1 MLYYNYNTHRGFNVE
16 KTMTFGEY
24 IKDRRR
30 RRGITL
36 RAFCEANGY
45 DPGNHSRL
53 ERNELNPPED
63 DQKMKDLAGALGIKY
78 GTDEWLDFY
87 NLAHVARGQFP
98 KEL

>member
-1 MLYYNYNTHRGFNVE
+1 
-16 KTMTFGEY
+16 MTFGEY

-30 RRGITL
+30 KLDLTL

-63 DQKMKDLAGALGIKY
+63 DQKMKDLARALGIKISS
-78 GTDEWLDFY
+78 GEWFEFY
-87 NLAHVARGQFP
+87 NLAHSRPWPNPQVASG
-98 KEL
+98 